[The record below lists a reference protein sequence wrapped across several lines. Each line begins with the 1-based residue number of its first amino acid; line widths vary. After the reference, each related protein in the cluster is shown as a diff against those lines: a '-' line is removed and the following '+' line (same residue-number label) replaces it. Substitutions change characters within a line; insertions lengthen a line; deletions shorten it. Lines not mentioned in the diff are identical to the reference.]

1 VEAFRK
7 TLKKGRWMRQ
17 SKHLSLGKTYFSS
30 EIAEKLD
37 LNDRFK
43 E

>member
-1 VEAFRK
+1 MDAAIK
-7 TLKKGRWMRQ
+7 TL
-17 SKHLSLGKTYFSS
+17 LTGKTYFSN